1 MKQTTPFV
9 ITISRQRG
17 CGGAYLGQRLAQA
30 LDIRYVDRQI
40 VEQCAQSLKVP
51 VEVIEGRDEK
61 NASLWTSIVESLAL
75 SNIYSYMPP
84 PLYVQDDTSVHE
96 EEDKCIAKFATD
108 DSAVIV
114 GRAGFHVLRR
124 HPHHLRVFLH
134 ASEGYRINRLSEL
147 YKMTPDEARS
157 VVERTDRE
165 RDKYIRSLTNKP
177 MTDATQYD
185 LSIDTEKFGLDQAA
199 DLILAAVKSRFGA
212 DIVGD
217 AKVAAEA
224 KA

>member
-1 MKQTTPFV
+1 MNSVAPFV

-40 VEQCAQSLKVP
+40 VEQCAQALKVP

-84 PLYVQDDTSVHE
+84 PLYVQDDASVHE
-96 EEDKCIAKFATD
+96 QEDKCICSMAGDT
-108 DSAVIV
+108 SAVIV
-114 GRAGFHVLRR
+114 GRAGFHVLRNHPR
-124 HPHHLRVFLH
+124 HLSVFLH
-134 ASEGYRINRLSEL
+134 ASEAYRTNRLCEL
-147 YKMTPDEARS
+147 YKMSRAEAES
-157 VVERTDRE
+157 TIARTDK
-165 RDKYIRSLTNKP
+165 DRSLYIQSLTGKP

-185 LSIDTEKFGLDQAA
+185 LSIDTGKVGLEGAESIILATVKAKFGTEA
-199 DLILAAVKSRFGA
+199 
-212 DIVGD
+212 VGD
-217 AKVAAEA
+217 ARVLAG
-224 KA
+224 